1 MANFDRL
8 KNVYNNHKY
17 GILPI
22 KTGMFLE
29 IHEKVWEVD
38 TKRILRF
45 KGLVIKV
52 RKPSHP
58 DGTFTIRG
66 EAARMTVEKIYPL
79 SFPNFDKVLLM
90 DDYKIRR
97 SKLYYIRTKVGKDA
111 RFKSVIE
118 HGKKGTDL
126 LELIKQDTPVEV
138 KEESKIEDVPVVEEK
153 VEEVVVE
160 PKVEEIKEEEKVEE
174 KVEEVKTEET
184 KEEDKE

>member
-1 MANFDRL
+1 MANFERL
-8 KNVYNNHKY
+8 KNVYNNNKY

-22 KTGMFLE
+22 TPGMVLE
-29 IHEKVWEVD
+29 IHENVWEGD
-38 TKRILRF
+38 TKRVLKF

-52 RKPSHP
+52 KKANHP

-66 EAARMTVEKIYPL
+66 DAARMTVEKIYPL

-118 HGKKGTDL
+118 HGKKWTDL
-126 LELIKQDTPVEV
+126 LDLIKQDV
-138 KEESKIEDVPVVEEK
+138 
-153 VEEVVVE
+153 
-160 PKVEEIKEEEKVEE
+160 
-174 KVEEVKTEET
+174 VEEVKTEDVKAAEPKVEENKEET
-184 KEEDKE
+184 K

>member
-1 MANFDRL
+1 MANFERL
-8 KNVYNNHKY
+8 KNVYNSSKY

-22 KTGMFLE
+22 TPGMVLE
-29 IHEKVWEVD
+29 IHENVWEGD
-38 TKRILRF
+38 TKRILKF

-52 RKPSHP
+52 KNSNQP

-79 SFPNFDKVLLM
+79 SFPHFDKVLLM
-90 DDYKIRR
+90 DNYKIRR

-126 LELIKQDTPVEV
+126 LELIKQDAVAEV
-138 KEESKIEDVPVVEEK
+138 KETAVEK
-153 VEEVVVE
+153 VKAEE
-160 PKVEEIKEEEKVEE
+160 PKVEENK
-174 KVEEVKTEET
+174 EET
-184 KEEDKE
+184 K

>member
-8 KNVYNNHKY
+8 KNVYSDNKY

-22 KTGMFLE
+22 TPGMLLE
-29 IHEKVWEVD
+29 IHENVWEGD
-38 TKRILRF
+38 TKRILKF

-52 RKPSHP
+52 KKANHP

-66 EAARMTVEKIYPL
+66 DAARMTVEKIYPL

-97 SKLYYIRTKVGKDA
+97 SKLYYIRTKIGKDA

-118 HGKKGTDL
+118 HGKKWSDL
-126 LELIKQDTPVEV
+126 LDLIKQDEVEI
-138 KEESKIEDVPVVEEK
+138 KEAKTEASK
-153 VEEVVVE
+153 
-160 PKVEEIKEEEKVEE
+160 PKEEIKQETKI
-174 KVEEVKTEET
+174 EEVTET
-184 KEEDKE
+184 KEEVKAESKEEAKEENKE

>member
-8 KNVYNNHKY
+8 KKVYNNNKY

-22 KTGMFLE
+22 TPGMLLE
-29 IHEKVWEVD
+29 IHENVWEGD
-38 TKRILRF
+38 TKRILKF

-52 RKPSHP
+52 KKANHP

-79 SFPNFDKVLLM
+79 SFPNFDKVFLM

-97 SKLYYIRTKVGKDA
+97 SKLYYIRTKVWKDA

-126 LELIKQDTPVEV
+126 LDLIKQDL
-138 KEESKIEDVPVVEEK
+138 VEETK
-153 VEEVVVE
+153 EAVV
-160 PKVEEIKEEEKVEE
+160 E
-174 KVEEVKTEET
+174 KVEEVKKEET
-184 KEEDKE
+184 KTDAENLSAEENKE

>member
-8 KNVYNNHKY
+8 KNVYNNNKY

-22 KTGMFLE
+22 TPGMLLE
-29 IHEKVWEVD
+29 IHENVWEGD
-38 TKRILRF
+38 TKRVLKF

-52 RKPSHP
+52 KKANHP
-58 DGTFTIRG
+58 DGTFVIRG

-126 LELIKQDTPVEV
+126 LALIKEEPKTVEAKEVEV
-138 KEESKIEDVPVVEEK
+138 KEEKK
-153 VEEVVVE
+153 VEKTETPE
-160 PKVEEIKEEEKVEE
+160 AKV
-174 KVEEVKTEET
+174 EET
-184 KEEDKE
+184 KE

>member
-8 KNVYNNHKY
+8 KNVYNNNKY

-22 KTGMFLE
+22 TPGMILE
-29 IHEKVWEVD
+29 IHENVWEGD
-38 TKRILRF
+38 TKRVLKF

-52 RKPSHP
+52 KKANHP

-66 EAARMTVEKIYPL
+66 DAARMTVEKIYPL

-126 LELIKQDTPVEV
+126 LDLIKQDAVEA
-138 KEESKIEDVPVVEEK
+138 KETVV
-153 VEEVVVE
+153 
-160 PKVEEIKEEEKVEE
+160 E
-174 KVEEVKTEET
+174 KVEEVKKEVVVEEKKVEEVKAEEKKEET
-184 KEEDKE
+184 KE

>member
-1 MANFDRL
+1 MANFERL
-8 KNVYNNHKY
+8 KNVYSTNKY

-22 KTGMFLE
+22 TPGMLLE
-29 IHEKVWEVD
+29 IHENVWEGD
-38 TKRILRF
+38 TKRILKF

-52 RKPSHP
+52 KKANHP

-79 SFPNFDKVLLM
+79 SFPNFDKVFLM

-126 LELIKQDTPVEV
+126 LALIKE
-138 KEESKIEDVPVVEEK
+138 
-153 VEEVVVE
+153 E
-160 PKVEEIKEEEKVEE
+160 PKVEEVKVAEIKTEEP
-174 KVEEVKTEET
+174 KVEEVKTETKVEDT
-184 KEEDKE
+184 KE